1 VLSTTNQ
8 VTGNGE
14 HTRNIAKDF
23 LCAYKKNET
32 IPLRASAKEFTPGKP
47 YNLSWPNHALN
58 QQYSQNA
65 IYNSKLVNSLNTFT
79 RQYNELRVI
88 FKNGTKMLNDE
99 SIFTISKF
107 VAYPEQP

>member
-47 YNLSWPNHALN
+47 
-58 QQYSQNA
+58 
-65 IYNSKLVNSLNTFT
+65 
-79 RQYNELRVI
+79 
-88 FKNGTKMLNDE
+88 
-99 SIFTISKF
+99 
-107 VAYPEQP
+107 